1 MGNIT
6 TDQKLRLAQL
16 IRAESQD
23 NRLRMRSRERI
34 LYGSAKSDTEALPLY
49 HKGYTG
55 GRDSSKKELY
65 ALEEQPPEQEEV
77 FPSSFKFRLIL
88 AVVLFAGYLIL
99 DAGGGS
105 VFGMTTANIQ
115 EEVNKDFDTG
125 ITDLGFDFEG
135 SFPYTLFQ
143 KTPSE

>member
-1 MGNIT
+1 MGTIT

-34 LYGSAKSDTEALPLY
+34 LYGTAKSDADALPLY
-49 HKGYTG
+49 HKGYQSG
-55 GRDSSKKELY
+55 KEGSKKELY
-65 ALEEQPPEQEEV
+65 ALEEPAPMQEEV
-77 FPSSFKFRLIL
+77 FPSSFKFRLVL
-88 AVVLFAGYLIL
+88 AVVLFAGFLIL

-105 VFGMTTANIQ
+105 LFGITTTMIQ

-125 ITDLGFDFEG
+125 ITSVDFDFEG

-143 KTPSE
+143 KGSP